1 MKEPIYRILVV
12 DDEPEIRRFLRASLR
27 SHQHDV
33 FEADSGLKAI
43 AAVQEHHPDLMILDL
58 GLPDV
63 DGVEVTRRLREW
75 SQVPIIVLSVRDREA
90 DKIEALNAGADDY
103 LTKPFGIGEL
113 LARINGVMRRVTLP
127 YTLETFTVGDLCV
140 DLVRHQVTLSGM
152 EIALTPTE
160 FELLKVLI
168 QNAGRVVTH
177 QQLIHK
183 VWGTFY
189 EDESR
194 LLRVNISNLRRKIEP
209 NPNQPYYIL
218 TELGVGYRLRD
229 PAAG

>member
-1 MKEPIYRILVV
+1 VKENSYRILIV

-27 SHQHDV
+27 IHRHEV
-33 FEADSGLKAI
+33 FEVDSGMKAI
-43 AAVQEHHPDLMILDL
+43 AAASEQHPDLIILDL
-58 GLPDV
+58 GLPDL
-63 DGVEVTRRLREW
+63 DGVEVTRQLRAW
-75 SQVPIIVLSVRDREA
+75 NQVPIIILSVRDRET

-113 LARINGVMRRVTLP
+113 LARINGVMRRVNTP
-127 YTLETFTVGDLCV
+127 QTQEIFKAGELCV
-140 DLVRHQVTLSGM
+140 DVARHNVTLSGK
-152 EIALTPTE
+152 EIPLTPNE

-168 QNAGRVVTH
+168 QNAGRVITH
-177 QQLIHK
+177 RQLIHK
-183 VWGTFY
+183 VWGAFY

-209 NPNQPYYIL
+209 NPNQPFYIL

-229 PAAG
+229 I